1 MQGKVVELICCV
13 SSTGKFSRTFRV
25 FVTGTEETTQDVARV
40 LRDNAKAIVM
50 AHQGIISAED
60 VEIAANGVELISNS
74 FGACW
79 YLDELGPEASGK
91 SVKVVAGPGS
101 TLDVYRFVH
110 DLYGPTVG

>member
-1 MQGKVVELICCV
+1 MQSRVVELICCV
-13 SSTGKFSRTFRV
+13 SSTGKFNRTFRV